1 MLALQGAFTAI
12 VTPFDA
18 SGKIDEATLDA
29 LVDRQIQGGI
39 AGVVPVGTTGESPTL
54 ENEEH
59 IGVIARVTKR
69 VAGRCK
75 VIGGTGSNNTR
86 QAVAMS
92 KRAAEV
98 GVDAVMIVMPYY
110 NKPTQAGLVEHVRQ
124 VAAGVPNT
132 PVVLYNVP
140 GRTASD
146 LLPDALETICKACP
160 NVVAIKEAT
169 GNIVRAQEIIRRL
182 GDRITVLSGDDA
194 LTLGMMACG
203 AKGVISVT
211 SNLLP
216 KEVQEVCNLALA
228 GKWDEARKA
237 HLALLPVHDAM
248 FIESNP
254 GPVKG
259 AMADL
264 GLLQPFVRAPLVL
277 PTEATR
283 AKVREI
289 VAAYRTARGAT

>member
-12 VTPFDA
+12 VTPFDP
-18 SGKIDEATLDA
+18 SGKVDEAALDA
-29 LVDRQIQGGI
+29 LVDRQVQGGI

-54 ENEEH
+54 EGDEA
-59 IGVIARVTKR
+59 IGVVARVHKR

-75 VIGGTGSNNTR
+75 VIAGTGSNSTR
-86 QAVAMS
+86 HAAAMS
-92 KRAAEV
+92 RRAAEV

-110 NKPTQAGLVEHVRQ
+110 NKPTQAGLVEHVKQ
-124 VAAGVPNT
+124 VAAAVPKT
-132 PVVLYNVP
+132 PVILYNVP

-146 LLPDALETICKACP
+146 LLPDAVEAICKACP

-169 GNIVRAQEIIRRL
+169 GNIVRAQELVRRL
-182 GDRITVLSGDDA
+182 GDRLTVLSGDDA

-211 SNLLP
+211 SNVLP
-216 KEVQEVCNLALA
+216 QQVQEVCALALA
-228 GKWDEARKA
+228 GKWEQAKKA
-237 HLALLPVHDAM
+237 HLQLLPVHDAM
-248 FIESNP
+248 FLESNP

-259 AMADL
+259 ALVDL
-264 GLLQPFVRAPLVL
+264 GLIQPIVRPPLVM

-283 AKVREI
+283 ARVREI
-289 VAAYRTARGAT
+289 VASYRAARGA

>member
-1 MLALQGAFTAI
+1 MLSLQGAFTAI

-18 SGKIDEATLDA
+18 TGKVDEATLDA

-54 ENEEH
+54 DNDEH
-59 IGVIARVTKR
+59 LGVIARVAKR

-92 KRAAEV
+92 KRAAEL

-110 NKPTQAGLVEHVRQ
+110 NKPTQAGLVEHCRQ
-124 VAAGVPNT
+124 VASAIPKT

-146 LLPDALETICKACP
+146 LLPDALGTILAACP

-169 GNIVRAQEIIRRL
+169 GNIVRAQEIVRRF
-182 GDRITVLSGDDA
+182 GDRLNVLSGDDA

-211 SNLLP
+211 SNLFP
-216 KEVQEVCNLALA
+216 KEVQEVCALALA

-237 HLALLPVHDAM
+237 HLALVPVHDSM
-248 FIESNP
+248 FLESNP
-254 GPVKG
+254 SPVKG
-259 AMADL
+259 AMVDD
-264 GLLQPFVRAPLVL
+264 GLLQPIVRAPLVM
-277 PTEATR
+277 PSEGTR

-289 VAAYRTARGAT
+289 VAAYRAGRGGA

>member
-69 VAGRCK
+69 VASRCK

-110 NKPTQAGLVEHVRQ
+110 NKPTQAGLVEHVKQ
-124 VAAGVPNT
+124 VAAAVPKT

-169 GNIVRAQEIIRRL
+169 GNIVRAQEIVRRL

-216 KEVQEVCNLALA
+216 AEVQEVCDLALA
-228 GKWDEARKA
+228 VKWDAARKA

-289 VAAYRTARGAT
+289 VAAYRAQRGA